1 VEAEMVDSPQSPAHP
16 LAQSHAEI
24 LERALATNAAA
35 RASVEQAMDLVA
47 VSQALRRERD
57 YWRQILEGLD
67 AGSERLIPVCAY
79 CDRVRAR
86 EGLWERIPTG
96 VMQLLHHSKVIDVTH
111 GICPVC
117 VLTHFPVL
125 TKGTERATGEATVVI
140 KGGEVLKRGVE
151 VIGTA

>member
-1 VEAEMVDSPQSPAHP
+1 VEAEMLDPPQSLAHP

-35 RASVEQAMDLVA
+35 RAAVEQAMDLVTL
-47 VSQALRRERD
+47 SQARQRERE

-67 AGSERLIPVCAY
+67 AGAERLIPVCAY
-79 CDRVRAR
+79 CDRVRAG

-96 VMQLLHHSKVIDVTH
+96 VMRLLHHSKVIDVTH

-117 VLTHFPVL
+117 VVTHFPL
-125 TKGTERATGEATVVI
+125 MAQGTEPATGEPTVAI
-140 KGGEVLKRGVE
+140 EGGQVLNGAL
-151 VIGTA
+151 G